1 MVKTHKIS
9 NWIFMLLMLATLVV
23 FGLFFGVG
31 YDNMEGKY
39 VAPEHT
45 GTLMYFMYAM
55 AAICVLAAVI
65 GAAAN
70 TIASFGGPKG
80 VNKTGVPTTA
90 ISIISLVI
98 LIGSMVGAY
107 AMASAEPLVMPS
119 GKIFDDAALLV
130 LTDTFVYALYALMVF
145 ATIGL
150 LVNLSGIFKR

>member
-1 MVKTHKIS
+1 M
-9 NWIFMLLMLATLVV
+9 
-23 FGLFFGVG
+23 
-31 YDNMEGKY
+31 
-39 VAPEHT
+39 
-45 GTLMYFMYAM
+45 
-55 AAICVLAAVI
+55 
-65 GAAAN
+65 
-70 TIASFGGPKG
+70 
-80 VNKTGVPTTA
+80 NKTGVPTTA